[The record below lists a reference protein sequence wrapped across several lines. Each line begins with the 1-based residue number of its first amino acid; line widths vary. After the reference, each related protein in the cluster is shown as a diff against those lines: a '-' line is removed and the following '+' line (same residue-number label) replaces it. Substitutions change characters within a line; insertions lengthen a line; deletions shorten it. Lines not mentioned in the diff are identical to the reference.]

1 MFRKTLAAAVVA
13 LLPVAAVAQ
22 DGVAFTLGL
31 GAALAP
37 GYFGSDDYEI
47 GPTGSLSLEH
57 LRLGGFSLGSP
68 DPGEAR
74 EGFSVGGSFRLIGSR
89 EAADHPELTGLNDL
103 DAAVEL
109 GLGLAYAGPGYRAFA
124 NLRYGVVGH
133 ESTVGEIGAD
143 AVVRASDRLTLNA
156 GPRAF
161 FGSDR
166 YAATYFGVTPAE
178 AAASGLPAFAAQ
190 GGLLSAGVEIGAH
203 YRIDENWGLKG
214 AITYGRWMGDAAD
227 SPITGLGSRSHAGA
241 SLILTRRVQI
251 GF

>member
-1 MFRKTLAAAVVA
+1 MFRKTLAAALVA
-13 LLPVAAVAQ
+13 LVPAAAAAQ
-22 DGVAFTLGL
+22 SGAEFTLGL

-47 GPTGSLSLEH
+47 GPTGDLSLDY
-57 LRLGGFSLGSP
+57 LRLGGLSLGSP
-68 DPGEAR
+68 GPAQAR

-89 EAADHPELTGLNDL
+89 AAADHPELTGLNDI

-109 GLGLAYAGPGYRAFA
+109 GLGLAYEGPGYRAFA
-124 NLRYGVVGH
+124 KLRYGVVGH
-133 ESTVGEIGAD
+133 ESTVGELGAD
-143 AVVRASDRLTLNA
+143 AVVRASDRLTLTA

-178 AAASGLPAFAAQ
+178 SLASGLPAFAAR
-190 GGLLSAGVEIGAH
+190 GGLLSAGVEIGAL
-203 YRIDENWGLKG
+203 YRIDDDWGLKG

-241 SLILTRRVQI
+241 SLILTRRVRI